1 MRRSGSGPLH
11 RTCTSIGGEV
21 YKCRLVTNALALHTA
36 NALDAF
42 LDIANGTLIC
52 RSTRRNGASKE
63 QFQLRR
69 KFGNP
74 ARR

>member
-1 MRRSGSGPLH
+1 VP
-11 RTCTSIGGEV
+11 
-21 YKCRLVTNALALHTA
+21 LVTNALALHTA

-52 RSTRRNGASKE
+52 LSTRRNGASKE

-69 KFGNP
+69 KFGICQP
-74 ARR
+74 SALMRQIGWVEEGRISGSS